1 MKKRKNMKNWNKH
14 VKLQVYVAVNIY
26 DSGNWLHS
34 LYLNIPWLVLKTWA
48 KNGKYHYGNHEC
60 T

>member
-1 MKKRKNMKNWNKH
+1 MWWMKKRKNMKNWNKH

-34 LYLNIPWLVLKTWA
+34 LYLNIPGLYLKHGQKW
-48 KNGKYHYGNHEC
+48 KVSLWQP
-60 T
+60 